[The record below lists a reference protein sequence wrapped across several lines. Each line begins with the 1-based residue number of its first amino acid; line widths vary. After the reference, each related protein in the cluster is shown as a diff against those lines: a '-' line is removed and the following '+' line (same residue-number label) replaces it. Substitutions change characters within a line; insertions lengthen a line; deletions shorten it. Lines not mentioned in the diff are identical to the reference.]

1 MQKYPLKK
9 GGGFAIN
16 GVIDFNKRIVIMI
29 KKLSPLVAILFML
42 GACQG
47 TGQKQQAGT
56 VVGAGLGALAG
67 SQIGSGSGQLAAVAI
82 GTLLGAMLGGSLGQQ
97 LDEADQARH
106 QNAYQSA
113 QNAPL
118 NQPVSWN
125 NPNTGAS
132 GSVVATRDG
141 TNQATGDYC
150 REFEQTITVDGRTE
164 NRKGM
169 ACKQPDG
176 SWKVL

>member
-1 MQKYPLKK
+1 M
-9 GGGFAIN
+9 
-16 GVIDFNKRIVIMI
+16 MI
-29 KKLSPLVAILFML
+29 KKFTPLVAVVFLL

-47 TGQKQQAGT
+47 AGQKQQAGT

-67 SQIGSGSGQLAAVAI
+67 SQIGSGGGQLAAVAI
-82 GTLLGAMLGGSLGQQ
+82 GGLLGAMLGGTLGQS
-97 LDEADQARH
+97 LDEADQAQH
-106 QNAYQSA
+106 QNAYQGA

-118 NQPVSWN
+118 NQPVNWN

-141 TNQATGDYC
+141 TNQSTGAYC